1 VQPPQSEATMSTYTP
16 IRDQLAQLKAFAE
29 SQPKG
34 AEPRFGD
41 DRLVNGISAWLKTM
55 SQHQQSR
62 KFTIDEVVTLAQL
75 TGTYQASPAK
85 REVAQALRA
94 LGFRPCRD
102 WTKAGRNRRYWIK
115 CGIPP
120 NQ

>member
-1 VQPPQSEATMSTYTP
+1 MPTYTP
-16 IRDQLAQLKAFAE
+16 IRDQLAQLKADAE
-29 SQPKG
+29 ACRENVLLKSG
-34 AEPRFGD
+34 A
-41 DRLVNGISAWLKTM
+41 DRSVHKINVWLKTM
-55 SQHQQSR
+55 SLQQQYR

-102 WTKAGRNRRYWIK
+102 WSTAGRNRRYWMK
-115 CGIPP
+115 CDSST
-120 NQ
+120 

>member
-1 VQPPQSEATMSTYTP
+1 MPTYTP
-16 IRDQLAQLKAFAE
+16 IRDQLAQLKADAE
-29 SQPKG
+29 ACRENVLFTSG
-34 AEPRFGD
+34 A
-41 DRLVNGISAWLKTM
+41 DRLIHEINVWLKTM
-55 SQHQQSR
+55 SLQQQYR

-75 TGTYQASPAK
+75 TGTCQAYPAK

-115 CGIPP
+115 FEDL
-120 NQ
+120 

>member
-1 VQPPQSEATMSTYTP
+1 MSTYTP
-16 IRDQLAQLKAFAE
+16 IRDQLAQLKADAE
-29 SQPKG
+29 ACRESVLLKS
-34 AEPRFGD
+34 GD
-41 DRLVNGISAWLKTM
+41 DRLVHEINVWLKTM
-55 SQHQQSR
+55 SPQQQYR

-102 WTKAGRNRRYWIK
+102 WSTAGRNRRYWMK
-115 CGIPP
+115 CDSST
-120 NQ
+120 